1 MSCPLNKNRWAGS
14 GYEKP
19 TTVSASSKELDTK
32 MKQMLAEREKQDAN
46 LFPTQIAIEAPQKK
60 ESSLN
65 KNR

>member
-19 TTVSASSKELDTK
+19 TMASSKELDTK

-46 LFPTQIAIEAPQKK
+46 LFPTQITIETPQKK
-60 ESSLN
+60 ETSLN